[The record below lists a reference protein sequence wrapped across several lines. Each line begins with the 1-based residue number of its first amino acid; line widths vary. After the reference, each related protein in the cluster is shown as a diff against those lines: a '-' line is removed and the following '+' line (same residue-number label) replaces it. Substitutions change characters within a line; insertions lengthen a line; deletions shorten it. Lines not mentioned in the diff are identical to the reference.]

1 MKNGSKLQFT
11 FKNIMSEI
19 TDQIYVGSYADA
31 SSEQYL
37 SDRRITH
44 VITCANEFP
53 SSIIRPGY
61 RIPVVDDVADAKTK
75 KYFLEAASVLDRWI
89 REDKKIMV
97 HCFAGMSRSVSV
109 VITYFIVYKGWSFDL
124 AYNHLKQRRY
134 QTNIHPGFIP
144 ILKDIEAQF
153 KRPLQEEDYLQ
164 SQPEQGS
171 LVPKPQ

>member
-1 MKNGSKLQFT
+1 
-11 FKNIMSEI
+11 MSEI
-19 TDQIYVGSYADA
+19 TDQIWVGSYGDA

-37 SDRRITH
+37 SERRITN

-61 RIPVVDDVADAKTK
+61 RIPIVDDVADEKTK

-124 AYNHLKQRRY
+124 AYLHMKQRRY
-134 QTNIHPGFIP
+134 QTNIHSDFIP
-144 ILKDIEAQF
+144 ILKEIELSF
-153 KRPLQEEDYLQ
+153 KQALQPLKHHEGSQALQ
-164 SQPEQGS
+164 
-171 LVPKPQ
+171 PQ

>member
-1 MKNGSKLQFT
+1 
-11 FKNIMSEI
+11 MSEI